1 MSSVRRTVLLGALLW
16 TLGMLAAFSVV
27 LTYHHPIFDT
37 FRIVH
42 QHAPLMG
49 LLALASMAAGA
60 IVVRAALAPLKHIRQ
75 NLSAV
80 QTGSDSRVRG
90 SYPTEVQPLV
100 DDLNGLLTHLENV
113 VARAGTKAGDL
124 AHGLKTPLAVLSNEA
139 ERLASNGDPQ
149 LAATLAE
156 QVGIMRRSVEYHL
169 AHARAAASGAVL
181 HARSDVLETVDGLV
195 RTMHQLHADRG
206 LSIDVQVDPR
216 HLFKGRREDLAEMIG
231 NLLDNAC
238 KWARTRVSITS
249 SLTEGRVLIVIED
262 DGSGLDAEAS
272 QLVLQRW
279 VRRDER
285 VPGSGLGLAIVR
297 DLAELYGGAIILAP
311 ASGGGVSARLQLPGE
326 YTESQSHPADA
337 GV

>member
-1 MSSVRRTVLLGALLW
+1 VSSVRRTVLLGALLW
-16 TLGMLAAFSVV
+16 TLGMLAAFSVI

-80 QTGSDSRVRG
+80 QTGSASRVRG

-100 DDLNGLLTHLENV
+100 DDLNGLLSHLENV

-149 LAATLAE
+149 LAATLSE
-156 QVGIMRRSVEYHL
+156 QVGIMRRYVEYHL

-195 RTMHQLHADRG
+195 RTMHQLHADRA

-216 HLFKGRREDLAEMIG
+216 HQFKGRREDLAEMVG
-231 NLLDNAC
+231 NVLDNAC
-238 KWARTRVSITS
+238 KWARMRVSITS
-249 SLTEGRVLIVIED
+249 SLIDTRLLISIED
-262 DGSGLDAEAS
+262 DGPGLVAEAS
-272 QLVLQRW
+272 QIVLQRG

-297 DLAELYGGAIILAP
+297 ELAELYGGAITLAR
-311 ASGGGVSARLQLPGE
+311 ASGGGVSACLELPGASA
-326 YTESQSHPADA
+326 ESHGHLANP

>member
-1 MSSVRRTVLLGALLW
+1 
-16 TLGMLAAFSVV
+16 MLAAFSVV

-49 LLALASMAAGA
+49 LLALGSMVAGA
-60 IVVRAALAPLKHIRQ
+60 AVVRAALAPLKHIRQ

-80 QTGSDSRVRG
+80 QNGSASRLG
-90 SYPTEVQPLV
+90 GAYPTEVQPLV
-100 DDLNGLLTHLENV
+100 DDLNALLAHLENV
-113 VARAGTKAGDL
+113 VTRAGTKAGDL

-181 HARSDVLETVDGLV
+181 HARSDVLETVEGLV
-195 RTMHQLHADRG
+195 RTMHQLHADRR
-206 LSIDVQVDPR
+206 LSIVVHVDPR
-216 HLFKGRREDLAEMIG
+216 HQFKGRREDLAEMIG
-231 NLLDNAC
+231 NVLDNAC
-238 KWARTRVSITS
+238 KWARMRVSIAS
-249 SLTEGRVLIVIED
+249 SLTESRLLVAIED
-262 DGSGLDAEAS
+262 DGPGLDIEAS
-272 QLVLQRW
+272 QLVLERG
-279 VRRDER
+279 VRGDER

-297 DLAELYGGAIILAP
+297 DLAELYGGSIALER
-311 ASGGGVSARLQLPGE
+311 ASAGGVSACVELPGE
-326 YTESQSHPADA
+326 YAESHGHLANP